1 MTSTGDLAPPTAA
14 DTAADLRGRWLSS
27 RRPKADTALD
37 LYCFAHAG
45 GSAGEF
51 LRWSGGLPGVR
62 LWAVKMPGRAPRQDE
77 APYTRMTELVDD
89 LVSQVDFGE
98 RDFAFFG
105 HSLGALVA
113 FEVTRA
119 LRRAGRRQPRRLL
132 LSSMQ
137 PPPITTSQNAH
148 LLPGDELLAEVER
161 RWGALPRAVH
171 DDPELKDIVLG
182 YFRADA
188 ELAETYTYVP
198 EEPLDVP
205 VTVFA
210 GDEEERDQLGWHV
223 HTTAECDVHV
233 LRGGHFYFRD
243 PEQQREL
250 LRLAGHALN
259 PRQ

>member
-1 MTSTGDLAPPTAA
+1 MT
-14 DTAADLRGRWLSS
+14 DTPDPASDAVKTPESRWLSS
-27 RRPKADTALD
+27 RRQKTDTALD
-37 LYCFAHAG
+37 LFCFAHAG

-62 LWAVKMPGRAPRQDE
+62 LWAVKLPGRAPRQDE
-77 APYTRMTELVDD
+77 PPYTRMTALVDD
-89 LVSQVDFGE
+89 LVAQVEFGR

-113 FEVTRA
+113 FEAARA
-119 LRRAGRRQPRRLL
+119 LRRAGRRQPSRLL

-137 PPPITTSQNAH
+137 PPPITTRQAAH
-148 LLPGDELLAEVER
+148 RLPGDELLAEVER
-161 RWGALPRAVH
+161 RWGALPRAIH
-171 DDPELKDIVLG
+171 DDPELREIVLG

-188 ELAETYTYVP
+188 ELAETYAYVP
-198 EEPLDVP
+198 EDPLDVP

-210 GDEEERDQLGWHV
+210 GDQEDRDQLGWHV
-223 HTTAECDVHV
+223 HTRAECDTHV

-250 LRLAGHALN
+250 LRLIGRALSAEK
-259 PRQ
+259 